1 MKNIS
6 SNKSGQMPDKK
17 KVVIAGDLVKDNNL
31 AHNPTVTTEYY
42 EISKN
47 IVNNPQKGSARY
59 LKDIIDLACSDL
71 GAEIIMPQDPY
82 NISSAYQLWARYE
95 QEIGS
100 RQKVWRIREF
110 LGCEPIP
117 HEKQKEFCPDCLHDT
132 DVLVLD
138 NIGLGFFGKY
148 DTLIENLKKANK
160 IHDIILKVSALP
172 ENTSSSNFLNDLF
185 RECADRLT
193 IVLSADALR
202 KRGAAVS
209 TGLSWDLA
217 IEEISKEFEKGLSS
231 HDLSKCKRC
240 IVHYEHEGAAC
251 FVRRD
256 GMKHAQLEHFLYD
269 PRKCEGAF
277 RAKRPGTIFGTSTFI
292 TASMARHI
300 LSQETYPLFIA
311 ACRALAAARVN
322 YRLGG
327 GTGNDLKVKAS
338 HDAIKKI
345 FINNSA
351 DEKEIREMLCFTEKE
366 PAAIFSSSIRHEVL
380 SKPSMRKDKRSDLLQ
395 YLTGEGIEY
404 VMAKAFE
411 VVQHGMDKALK
422 NVPMACYGKYQTA
435 DREEIERIN
444 AIRNLILQ
452 YQENKNDYRPLSI
465 AVFGAP
471 GSGKSFAIKQ
481 LSEELFGQTKSIL
494 EFNLSQFR
502 SPEEIHTAFHQIRDA
517 TIRGQ
522 IPIVFWDEFDSN
534 NLSWLKEFLVPMQ
547 DAKFT
552 AGNITHPFG
561 KAIFVFAGG
570 THETFELFNS
580 SGEAKT
586 FKETKG
592 PDFVSRLR
600 GFINIKGPNPASR
613 FAGKDTWKNLTCEQL
628 PDQDTAH
635 LIRRAIMLR
644 IIIERCHPHLIKPE
658 TGMSSISSSVIHGFL
673 RAEKFLHGARSLE
686 AIVVMSNLV
695 NVRHFGVAQLP
706 TNDLLQLHVTP
717 DFLMLVQEGQM
728 EIPLIEAVAEACHE
742 GWRKQ
747 KGKDGYVH
755 GKERNDDESKGK
767 KTHPL
772 LIDYDKLSEP
782 DKEGNRTTARKTTA
796 KLNEIGYKIVRLN
809 ENGIEE
815 KGVLCEFPEDK
826 HNQLIKIEHDIWL
839 REKLIQGYAYAEKT
853 NDSLR
858 LHRCVERFENLTP
871 EDKSLDVAIVNSLM
885 PVLNKHKYGIVK
897 TKKPSAAQPQTNPP

>member
-1 MKNIS
+1 MENRVS
-6 SNKSGQMPDKK
+6 SKDELLVNKKR
-17 KVVIAGDLVKDNNL
+17 VVVAGDLVMDNNL

-47 IVNNPQKGSARY
+47 IVNNPQKGGAWY
-59 LKDIIDLACSDL
+59 LKEIIDLACSGL
-71 GAEIIMPQDPY
+71 GAEIVMPQDPD

-117 HEKQKEFCPDCLHDT
+117 QEKQKEFCPDRLHDT

-148 DTLIENLKKANK
+148 DKLITNLKKTNK
-160 IHDIILKVSALP
+160 IQDIILKVSALP

-209 TGLSWDLA
+209 TGLSCDLA

-231 HDLSKCKRC
+231 HDLAKCKRC

-251 FVRRD
+251 FVRRGD
-256 GMKHAQLEHFLYD
+256 MKHAQLEHFLYD

-292 TASMARHI
+292 TASMVRYI
-300 LSQETYPLFIA
+300 LAQETYPLFIA
-311 ACRALAAARVN
+311 AGRALAAARVN

-327 GTGNDLKVKAS
+327 GTENNLKVKES
-338 HDAIKKI
+338 NDAIKKI
-345 FINNSA
+345 FINYCT
-351 DEKEIREMLCFTEKE
+351 DEKEIKEMLCFAEKE
-366 PAAIFSSSIRHEVL
+366 PAAIFSSSFRHDVL
-380 SKPSMRKDKRSDLLQ
+380 SKPSIRKDKHSDLLQ
-395 YLTGEGIEY
+395 DLTGDGIEY

-411 VVQHGMDKALK
+411 IVQHGMDKALK

-444 AIRNLILQ
+444 AIKNLILQ

-522 IPIVFWDEFDSN
+522 IPIVFWDEFDSH
-534 NLSWLKEFLVPMQ
+534 NLNWLKEFLAPIQ
-547 DAKFT
+547 DARFT

-570 THETFELFNS
+570 THETFESFNS
-580 SGEAKT
+580 AGEDKT
-586 FKETKG
+586 FKEAKG

-600 GFINIKGPNPASR
+600 GFINIKGPNPASQ
-613 FAGKDTWKNLTCEQL
+613 FAGKDTGKNLAREQL
-628 PDQDTAH
+628 PDEDTAH

-644 IIIERCHPHLIKPE
+644 IIIERSHPHLIKPE
-658 TGMSSISSSVIHGFL
+658 TGMASISSSVIHGFL
-673 RAEKFLHGARSLE
+673 RAGKFLHGARSLE
-686 AIVVMSNLV
+686 AIVVMSKLV
-695 NVRHFGVAQLP
+695 NVRHYGVAQLP
-706 TNDLLQLHVTP
+706 TKDLLQLHVTP
-717 DFLMLVQEGQM
+717 DFLEHVQEGQM

-747 KGKDGYVH
+747 KEKDGYVY

-782 DKEGNRTTARKTTA
+782 GKEGNRTTARRTPA
-796 KLNEIGYKIVRLN
+796 KLHEIGYEIRRINEIEKKDIV
-809 ENGIEE
+809 
-815 KGVLCEFPEDK
+815 KKFPEDRF
-826 HNQLIKIEHDIWL
+826 NQLVKIEHDIWL

-853 NDSLR
+853 NDDLR

-871 EDKSLDVAIVNSLM
+871 EDKSLDEAIVDSLI
-885 PVLNKHKYGIVK
+885 PVLDEHKYGIVE
-897 TKKPSAAQPQTNPP
+897 TKIHSGAQPQSNPP

>member
-1 MKNIS
+1 MEKRVS
-6 SNKSGQMPDKK
+6 SNDKLLVNK
-17 KVVIAGDLVKDNNL
+17 KRVVIAGDLVMDNNL

-47 IVNNPQKGSARY
+47 IVNNPQKGGAWY
-59 LKDIIDLACSDL
+59 LKDIIDLACSGL
-71 GAEIIMPQDPY
+71 GAEIVMPQDPD

-117 HEKQKEFCPDCLHDT
+117 QYKQKEFCPDRLRNT

-138 NIGLGFFGKY
+138 NIGLGFFEKY
-148 DTLIENLKKANK
+148 DKPIKSLKQANK
-160 IHDIILKVSALP
+160 IQDIILKVSALP
-172 ENTSSSNFLNDLF
+172 VNAAASNFLNELF

-202 KRGAAVS
+202 KRGASVS
-209 TGLSWDLA
+209 TGLSWDLT
-217 IEEISKEFEKGLSS
+217 IEELSKEFEKGLSS
-231 HDLSKCKRC
+231 HDLAKCKRC

-251 FVRRD
+251 FVRRE

-277 RAKRPGTIFGTSTFI
+277 RPKRPGTIFGTSTFI
-292 TASMARHI
+292 TASMVRHI
-300 LSQETYPLFIA
+300 LAQDTYPLFIA
-311 ACRALAAARVN
+311 AGRALAAARVN
-322 YRLGG
+322 YHLGG
-327 GTGNDLKVKAS
+327 GMGNNLKVEAS
-338 HDAIKKI
+338 NDAIKKI
-345 FINNSA
+345 FINNCT
-351 DEKEIREMLCFTEKE
+351 DEKEIKEMLRFTEKE
-366 PAAIFSSSIRHEVL
+366 PAAIFSSSFRHDVL
-380 SKPSMRKDKRSDLLQ
+380 SKPSIRKDKHSDLLQ
-395 YLTGEGIEY
+395 DLTGDGIEY

-411 VVQHGMDKALK
+411 IVQHGMDKALK

-444 AIRNLILQ
+444 AIKNLILQ

-522 IPIVFWDEFDSN
+522 IPIVFWDEFDSH
-534 NLSWLKEFLVPMQ
+534 NLNWLKEFLAPMQ
-547 DAKFT
+547 DARFT

-570 THETFELFNS
+570 THETFESFNS
-580 SGEAKT
+580 AGEDKT
-586 FKETKG
+586 FKEAKG

-613 FAGKDTWKNLTCEQL
+613 FGGKDTGKNLTREQL
-628 PDQDTAH
+628 PDEDTAH

-644 IIIERCHPHLIKPE
+644 IIIERSYPHLIKPE
-658 TGMSSISSSVIHGFL
+658 TGMASISSSVIHGFL
-673 RAEKFLHGARSLE
+673 RAKKFLHGARSLE
-686 AIVVMSNLV
+686 AIVVMSKLV
-695 NVRHFGVAQLP
+695 NVRHYGVAQLP

-717 DFLMLVQEGQM
+717 DFLEHVQEGQM

-747 KGKDGYVH
+747 KEEAGYKYGK
-755 GKERNDDESKGK
+755 KRNDVERKGK

-772 LIDYDKLSEP
+772 LVDYDELSEAN
-782 DKEGNRTTARKTTA
+782 KEGNRTTARRTPA
-796 KLNEIGYKIVRLN
+796 KLHEIGYEIRRINEIEKKDIV
-809 ENGIEE
+809 
-815 KGVLCEFPEDK
+815 KKFPEDRF
-826 HNQLIKIEHDIWL
+826 NQLVKIEHDIWL

-853 NDSLR
+853 NDDLR
-858 LHRCVERFENLTP
+858 LHRSVERFENLTP
-871 EDKSLDVAIVNSLM
+871 EDKSLDVAIVDSLI
-885 PVLNKHKYGIVK
+885 PVLKDNGYGIVK
-897 TKKPSAAQPQTNPP
+897 IEKELKEV